1 MSVQPASTT
10 VMRAFKDDDWQHQTQ
25 QSGQIPLQADRWW
38 TDLGAEGGEDPD
50 YGRCL
55 GIRCNSWAQVQ
66 WQRDVT
72 HHLLGDGTSNIIGW
86 GALRWQ
92 GMIGTDKV
100 LFGKHSKL

>member
-1 MSVQPASTT
+1 MI
-10 VMRAFKDDDWQHQTQ
+10 MHWHQILWTWR
-25 QSGQIPLQADRWW
+25 ILQASQ
-38 TDLGAEGGEDPD
+38 TKKLPD